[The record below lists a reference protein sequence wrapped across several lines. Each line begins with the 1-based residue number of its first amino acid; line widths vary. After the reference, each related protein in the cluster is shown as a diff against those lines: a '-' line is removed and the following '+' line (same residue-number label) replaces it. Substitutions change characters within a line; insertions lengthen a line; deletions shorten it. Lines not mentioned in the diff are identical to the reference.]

1 MTITPS
7 FIVGLDA
14 ADKPVWRNFRA
25 MTEQDRDAA
34 VAWQQRTIGRLEREA
49 FALFERQADP
59 RLGRDDGRSLQVAL
73 RKGRALEAERRRED
87 ALKGCW
93 RRGPRRTH
101 RTGGPAGAPAGPGRG
116 SRCARLHRRRACGAA
131 AGERAGPEPH
141 WTLADSFMR

>member
-73 RKGRALEAERRRED
+73 RKARALEAERLRE
-87 ALKGCW
+87 A
-93 RRGPRRTH
+93 
-101 RTGGPAGAPAGPGRG
+101 
-116 SRCARLHRRRACGAA
+116 RCQSADLAFTSPFVNAR
-131 AGERAGPEPH
+131 
-141 WTLADSFMR
+141 